1 MAVGKELAEM
11 LADEGRAVIAVD
23 DERLNGLTGT
33 ADFILAAM
41 SARMS
46 ESVWVA
52 MSLVIVCAARMRP

>member
-1 MAVGKELAEM
+1 M